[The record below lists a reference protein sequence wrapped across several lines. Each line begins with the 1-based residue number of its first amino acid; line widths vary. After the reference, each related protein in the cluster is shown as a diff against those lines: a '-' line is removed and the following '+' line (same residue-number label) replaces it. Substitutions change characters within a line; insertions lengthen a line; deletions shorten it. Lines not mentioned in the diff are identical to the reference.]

1 MTFKQMLIT
10 ILLCS
15 GATVFT
21 RLVPFAAFSTRKK
34 LPSFLDY
41 LGKAL
46 PSAVFGMLMVY
57 CLKDVNFL
65 SVSDTLPEI
74 IAIAAV
80 IGLHLW
86 KRSMMLS
93 MVGGTIVYMLLLH
106 FAIF

>member
-15 GATVFT
+15 GATVLT

-46 PSAVFGMLMVY
+46 PSAVFGMLVVY
-57 CLKDVNFL
+57 CLRNVVFT
-65 SVSDTLPEI
+65 SGTFGIPEL
-74 IAIAAV
+74 ASLAVVAAV
-80 IGLHLW
+80 YAWRRDLM
-86 KRSMMLS
+86 SP
-93 MVGGTIVYMLLLH
+93 MVAGTAAYMLLIRLM
-106 FAIF
+106 A